1 VLLSRLRIRSKLAL
15 LLIAPL
21 LGMVALTVPVIF
33 SRADVAD
40 RAARLDRSV
49 QLANQVGSLVQDLQQ
64 ERLLSIGVS
73 LRQVEPNRLIM
84 QSAAVTDRIADL
96 RAAAAPL
103 PAEVGAALDTL
114 PPLAAVRAEVLAGTA
129 ETPKVLTAFGN
140 AVTTL
145 INSLGLRTTADTAT
159 AAGKQVMALDAT
171 LRYDEGISN
180 VALQILLI
188 SGLQFRA
195 AQTGEPVDQQ
205 AIQRL
210 GLGMATT
217 MVSLLADNERFQ
229 VYATPEQRGLHNLV
243 QQGANARVSTNDF
256 MARFAT
262 EPATALQDITL
273 PELFPVVESMITLGR
288 FVEKRIAG
296 DILAEVSGR
305 QQRALTEA
313 YIAGGICVLVL
324 LIVLLLSIAIARAV
338 ARPLTRLT
346 RSADRVAQAA
356 EAELTKIADGELDH
370 PGAIPLDALDIRAD
384 DEIGELARAFG
395 RVQGTAARL
404 VERQV
409 ASRRNVAQMF
419 GHVGR
424 RTQNLVG
431 RQLALI
437 DRLERQETD
446 PGRLQHLY
454 HLDHVSSR
462 LRRSASS
469 LVVLSGSAGA
479 DNHVAPLPLAD
490 VVRLALGEIEDYTR
504 VDVRVPGDIAMAPS
518 VIGDIVLA
526 LAELMENA
534 TTFSPPHTRVTVTAV
549 VTDPGVRLLVVDRG
563 LGMTPERLAEENARL
578 ARRERLDLVPTEVL
592 GLFVVGRLAR
602 RHGLRVKLT
611 TTPGGGVTAEVE
623 VPERL
628 LAVDAADPR
637 VVAVARARV
646 ASPAGAWSDE
656 GAPAEPSAA
665 EPVGLE
671 SSANVESTANPSPP
685 PVPAGV
691 RGADDAADEAARHG
705 EQPAAHRAG
714 AHTGAAEAAS
724 AHRAA
729 EHESQAD
736 RAAAEAAAQ
745 RAAVAAK
752 AAWARSWR
760 APHET
765 AAAGGTAPAEAAA
778 QAAPATA
785 TGGQPREL
793 PEWPIRRR
801 VPGATAG
808 VTPPVPPAVPPA
820 PNAQSPAAQPA
831 RAWLEPAQP
840 EAPRPAPRTVDEAP
854 TAPVRPPA
862 VPPLVPAKVRRD
874 DADTM
879 SPDAPATDA
888 EPPPVIEFETAP
900 PTHAPGRNEFS
911 DPAFDRA
918 SRMLR
923 AGQPWNAF
931 APQPRSAPDRE
942 RTGTNG
948 RGSGHPA
955 AEPENRADPEERAGD
970 RLKQR
975 VPGAQLPPRGT
986 VRRSAPPPGPP
997 DPAEARALVEQFE
1010 AGVKFAERQVR
1021 AADPVPTS
1029 PAPAAATPAPTA
1041 APAGAP
1047 SGSSLRRRRPGVA
1060 LDGTATATESP
1071 ASGQRLDAD
1080 EARELVQQF
1089 ESGVARA
1096 IQQIGATPTK
1106 RNLHD
1111 E

>member
-1 VLLSRLRIRSKLAL
+1 VLLGRLRIRSKLAL

-33 SRADVAD
+33 SRVDIAD
-40 RAARLDRSV
+40 RAARLDTSV
-49 QLANQVGSLVQDLQQ
+49 RLANQVGSLVQDLQQ
-64 ERLLSIGVS
+64 ERLLSIGLS
-73 LRQVEPNRLIM
+73 LRQVEPNRLM
-84 QSAAVTDRIADL
+84 LQSAAVNDRIADL

-103 PAEVGAALDTL
+103 PAEVSAALDTL

-129 ETPKVLTAFGN
+129 DTQKVLTAFGN

-159 AAGKQVMALDAT
+159 AAGRQVMALDAT
-171 LRYDEGISN
+171 LRYDEGISK

-188 SGLQFRA
+188 SGLQYRA
-195 AQTGEPVDQQ
+195 QHTGEPVDQE

-217 MVSLLADNERFQ
+217 MVALLADNERFQ
-229 VYATPEQRGLHNLV
+229 VYATPEQRGLHSLV
-243 QQGANARVSTNDF
+243 QQGADQRVSTNDF
-256 MARFAT
+256 MARFSN
-262 EPATALQDITL
+262 EPATALRDITL

-305 QQRALTEA
+305 QQRAYTEA
-313 YIAGGICVLVL
+313 YIAGGICLLVL

-356 EAELTKIADGELDH
+356 EGELTKIADGELDH
-370 PGAIPLDALDIRAD
+370 PGAIPLDALDINAS
-384 DEIGELARAFG
+384 DEIGDLARAFE
-395 RVQGTAARL
+395 RVQGTAAKL

-409 ASRRNVAQMF
+409 AGRRNVAQMF

-454 HLDHVSSR
+454 RLDHISSR

-563 LGMTPERLAEENARL
+563 LGMPPQRLAEENARL

-602 RHGLRVKLT
+602 RHGLGVTLT

-628 LAVDAADPR
+628 LVVDAAEPR
-637 VVAVARARV
+637 VVAIARV
-646 ASPAGAWSDE
+646 RVAPPAEARS
-656 GAPAEPSAA
+656 AQATPAEPSQDEPQPAAPSAAATESTAYPSPPAPVGAWGAA
-665 EPVGLE
+665 EP
-671 SSANVESTANPSPP
+671 
-685 PVPAGV
+685 
-691 RGADDAADEAARHG
+691 ADEADRHAG
-705 EQPAAHRAG
+705 QPATHRAG
-714 AHTGAAEAAS
+714 AHADAAEAAA

-729 EHESQAD
+729 EHGSRVD

-752 AAWARSWR
+752 AAWARSWT
-760 APHET
+760 PPDET
-765 AAAGGTAPAEAAA
+765 AAAAAAAAAEAPA
-778 QAAPATA
+778 QAAPAAAAPATA
-785 TGGQPREL
+785 GGGQPGEL

-801 VPGATAG
+801 VPGATSPAAG
-808 VTPPVPPAVPPA
+808 VTPPVPPAVPHAPPA
-820 PNAQSPAAQPA
+820 
-831 RAWLEPAQP
+831 EPQ
-840 EAPRPAPRTVDEAP
+840 EPRPARPRTVDDASPAP
-854 TAPVRPPA
+854 AHGAPPPAVRPP
-862 VPPLVPAKVRRD
+862 VVPAQLRRD
-874 DADTM
+874 EAADTL
-879 SPDAPATDA
+879 SPDASPTEA
-888 EPPPVIEFETAP
+888 EPSEEAWEAAAPTVGSDEARNRSEFA
-900 PTHAPGRNEFS
+900 

-918 SRMLR
+918 SRMLQ

-931 APQPRSAPDRE
+931 VPQPRSAPDRE

-948 RGSGHPA
+948 KGTGRAA
-955 AEPENRADPEERAGD
+955 AEPENGADPEERTGD

-975 VPGAQLPPRGT
+975 VPGAQLPPRGA
-986 VRRSAPPPGPP
+986 VRRTAPPPGPA

-1021 AADPVPTS
+1021 TADPVPTS
-1029 PAPAAATPAPTA
+1029 PAPASAPVPSA
-1041 APAGAP
+1041 EPAGAA

-1060 LDGTATATESP
+1060 LDGTATAAERP
-1071 ASGQRLDAD
+1071 ASGQRLDAE

-1096 IQQIGATPTK
+1096 IQQIGGH
-1106 RNLHD
+1106 HD
-1111 E
+1111 DEGSPR